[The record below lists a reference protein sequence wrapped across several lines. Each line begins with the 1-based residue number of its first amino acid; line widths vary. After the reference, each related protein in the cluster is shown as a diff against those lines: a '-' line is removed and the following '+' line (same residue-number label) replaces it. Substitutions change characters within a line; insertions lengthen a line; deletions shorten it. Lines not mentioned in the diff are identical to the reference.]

1 MYIAQ
6 RLSQYLIMEE
16 DYVGPIALYLIST
29 CTCIRLRTSLRIKQ
43 FFLTTENKKLNQ
55 KNHSTKDIINKT
67 INKKKKLTYGLP
79 IF

>member
-29 CTCIRLRTSLRIKQ
+29 YVLV
-43 FFLTTENKKLNQ
+43 FV
-55 KNHSTKDIINKT
+55 
-67 INKKKKLTYGLP
+67 
-79 IF
+79 

>member
-29 CTCIRLRTSLRIKQ
+29 YVLVFVWGQVL
-43 FFLTTENKKLNQ
+43 ELN
-55 KNHSTKDIINKT
+55 NSS
-67 INKKKKLTYGLP
+67 
-79 IF
+79 